1 MIHRNEW
8 RHHHEG
14 EIHKKNDRHKARR
27 TLCETHHAPR
37 KAVQFHDV
45 ILLKPRRCSSLLHSW
60 LFLWRHFDIFGFSTP
75 LEFYVSKQSISLCV
89 SPRLAMLRS
98 VPSRPHVKWL
108 VNFFIKTK
116 KKRRSPVAVEYF
128 FGSPSEIW
136 IKSETVKTCYQQHQ
150 HRLKWL
156 LDRNTYEKKEL
167 PASK

>member
-1 MIHRNEW
+1 MSLQQLKLVDYAMIHRNEW

-14 EIHKKNDRHKARR
+14 ETHKKNDRHKARR

-60 LFLWRHFDIFGFSTP
+60 LLLWRHFDIFGFSTP

-116 KKRRSPVAVEYF
+116 KTKKSGRGGIF
-128 FGSPSEIW
+128 FRLAKWNLNKVRDSENML
-136 IKSETVKTCYQQHQ
+136 SAA
-150 HRLKWL
+150 
-156 LDRNTYEKKEL
+156 
-167 PASK
+167 PAQT